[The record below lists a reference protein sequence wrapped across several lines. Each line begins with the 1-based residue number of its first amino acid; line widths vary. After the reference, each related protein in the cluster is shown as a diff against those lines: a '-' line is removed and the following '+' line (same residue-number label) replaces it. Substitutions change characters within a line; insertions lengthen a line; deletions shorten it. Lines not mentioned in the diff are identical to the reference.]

1 MKNLANLC
9 NTLGILT
16 NSNVLIFEKNQIIL
30 NYSTLSII
38 DRLNLNFN
46 NITQIKN
53 YLSDEQ
59 HETLIFEKISNYT
72 LHYICVKVSNSDIFF
87 VVGPFLMNDFYY
99 EKQQELYN
107 LKKTNSIEYDFYINL
122 KKIKTIS
129 TDLLTTI
136 IYNLINSNFTQLENK
151 PNFLREN
158 LSLENIEPKKFNL
171 TSEDIELTN
180 KRYHFENEKIKYIK
194 LGDYKNAIKYDNLIM
209 ETSELAQRIPNNIF
223 RSLKNG
229 LFISSGMIR
238 KSIEELDIP
247 PTLIHNLSSKFF
259 SIIENCSTLNE
270 IKQVQKQI
278 VKEYSL
284 LCLFHHQKYNNFN
297 PKIKTALLYIDINI
311 KNVLSLSNVSE
322 FVGLNS
328 EYFSRLFKK
337 EVGLNFKDYIKNLRI
352 EIACNYI
359 LNKKYKTS
367 EIAYKLG
374 YSDVSSFSKFFKK
387 NTGLTPCEF
396 KNSNNKIKNSNEFT
410 LSFT

>member
-1 MKNLANLC
+1 MKNLSNLC
-9 NTLGILT
+9 NNLGILT
-16 NSNVLIFEKNQIIL
+16 NSNVLIFKKNQIIL
-30 NYSTLSII
+30 NCNNFSII
-38 DRLNLNFN
+38 DRLNLSFN
-46 NITQIKN
+46 NIIQIKK
-53 YLSDEQ
+53 YLLDEQ
-59 HETLIFEKISNYT
+59 HETLIFEKISNYN
-72 LHYICVKVSNSDIFF
+72 LHYICAKINNSDIFF

-99 EKQQELYN
+99 DKQQELYN
-107 LKKTNSIEYDFYINL
+107 LKKKNSIEYDFYINL

-129 TDLLTTI
+129 TDILTTI
-136 IYNLINSNFTQLENK
+136 IYNLINSNFIQLENK
-151 PNFLREN
+151 SNFLREN
-158 LSLENIEPKKFNL
+158 ISLESTKYEKFNL
-171 TSEDIELTN
+171 ISENIELTN
-180 KRYHFENEKIKYIK
+180 RRYYFENEKIKYIK

-247 PTLIHNLSSKFF
+247 PTLIHNLSSKYF

-284 LCLFHHQKYNNFN
+284 LCLFHHQKYNDFN

-337 EVGLNFKDYIKNLRI
+337 EIGLNFKDYIKNLKI
-352 EIACNYI
+352 EIAYNYI

-396 KNSNNKIKNSNEFT
+396 KNSNKKTKNSNESI
-410 LSFT
+410 LSFI